1 MKQSSE
7 RKMQLALGK
16 LLTEVSHTNKWSE
29 ETFTTLASKA
39 HVARTEAIRF
49 YQSLV
54 DMNLLKFD
62 KQRQAYVSNFDVI
75 IWSDEDTKLELISD
89 LMKMFPIRLHK
100 GRVKGSHNK
109 SAKKAEPKA
118 KNMEEAAFLLQ
129 AEINPL
135 SQFSAADLVAELRNR
150 GYEVKATKTI
160 TTVEEL

>member
-1 MKQSSE
+1 MKQTSE

-49 YQSLV
+49 YHSLI

-62 KQRQAYVSNFDVI
+62 NLRQTYVANFNVS
-75 IWSDEDTKLELISD
+75 IWTDEDAKLGLIREL
-89 LMKMFPIRLHK
+89 MEMFQIRLPK
-100 GRVKGSHNK
+100 GPAKGSKK

-118 KNMEEAAFLLQ
+118 QNMEEAAILLE

-135 SQFSAADLVAELRNR
+135 SQFSAADLVAELRSR
-150 GYEVKATKTI
+150 GYEVKASKVI

>member
-1 MKQSSE
+1 MKQSE

-62 KQRQAYVSNFDVI
+62 KQRQAFVANFDVI
-75 IWSDEDTKLELISD
+75 IWSDEDEKLKLIHN
-89 LMKMFPIRLHK
+89 LMEMFPIRLHK

-118 KNMEEAAFLLQ
+118 QNMAEVALSLQ

-135 SQFSAADLVAELRNR
+135 SQFSAQDLVSELRNR
-150 GYEVKATKTI
+150 GYEVKASKVI
-160 TTVEEL
+160 TTIEEL

>member
-1 MKQSSE
+1 MKQSE
-7 RKMQLALGK
+7 RKMQLALSK
-16 LLTEVSHTNKWSE
+16 LLTEVSRTNKWSE

-54 DMNLLKFD
+54 EMNLLKFD
-62 KQRQAYVSNFDVI
+62 KQRQAFIANFDVI
-75 IWSDEDTKLELISD
+75 IWKDEDEKLKLIHN
-89 LMKMFPIRLHK
+89 LMEMFPIRLHK

-109 SAKKAEPKA
+109 SAKKVEA
-118 KNMEEAAFLLQ
+118 KNMEEVAILLE

-150 GYEVKATKTI
+150 GYEVKASKVI

>member
-49 YQSLV
+49 YQSLI

-89 LMKMFPIRLHK
+89 LMKMFQIRLPK
-100 GRVKGSHNK
+100 GPTKGSKK

-118 KNMEEAAFLLQ
+118 KNMTEAATLLQ

-135 SQFSAADLVAELRNR
+135 STFSAQDLVAELRSR
-150 GYEVKATKTI
+150 GYEVKASKVI